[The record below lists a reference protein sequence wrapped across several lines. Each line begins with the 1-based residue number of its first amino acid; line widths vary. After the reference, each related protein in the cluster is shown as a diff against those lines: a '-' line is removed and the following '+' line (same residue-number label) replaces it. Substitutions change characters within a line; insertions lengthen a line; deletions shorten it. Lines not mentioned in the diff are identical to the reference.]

1 MIEIRHS
8 KPLAESLKST
18 LEKAWAAAVDN
29 PAGGFTRISDL
40 EPEWKAAEDLA
51 RSVKPA
57 KKTLVIGI
65 GGSSL
70 GAQVIH
76 QALRPQAGV
85 HFLAAP
91 DPDVWSGLKGFIG
104 PDWRDKNIV
113 IVSKSGNTLETLAW
127 VEQIA
132 ANEPAWLKTSQVTVV
147 ASPGQ
152 GALQKWAAKN
162 KIPTL
167 WIPENVGGRF
177 SVLSA
182 AGMFPAALM
191 GLNLKEF
198 RAGSAWALK
207 RVDLASQLSHE
218 LLGAFERG
226 EWIAQMWTYS
236 EYLGLFGD
244 WWVQLVSESLGKRF
258 TRDGKIAPRV
268 STPMAC
274 RGPRDQHSLVQ
285 QLMDG
290 AKDKYVFVTRVRA
303 VEAAAQ
309 SLRPSL
315 FPEMPFHNRNVSL
328 GKVLG
333 AEAQAF
339 EKSLMDCGVSFSA
352 VSIESISER
361 SLGAL
366 FMLWQMSIA
375 QIGEVLGIDV
385 FNQPGVELGKKHATQ
400 LILQ

>member
-1 MIEIRHS
+1 MIEIRHT
-8 KPLAESLKST
+8 KPMDESRKNA
-18 LEKAWAAAVDN
+18 LEKAWAAVADN
-29 PAGGFTRISDL
+29 SAIGFTRIAEL
-40 EPEWKAAEDLA
+40 EPEWKAAEDLSRSA
-51 RSVKPA
+51 RPA

-76 QALRPQAGV
+76 QALRPQTGV
-85 HFLAAP
+85 HFLASP
-91 DPDVWSGLKGFIG
+91 DPDVWAGLKGFSG

-113 IVSKSGNTLETLAW
+113 IISKSGNTLETLAW

-147 ASPGQ
+147 TSPGQ
-152 GALQKWAAKN
+152 GALHKWAAKN
-162 KIPTL
+162 SLPTL

-177 SVLSA
+177 SVLTA

-198 RAGSAWALK
+198 RAGAAWALK

-218 LLGAFERG
+218 LLSAFERG

-244 WWVQLVSESLGKRF
+244 WWVQLVSESLGKRI
-258 TRDGKIAPRV
+258 TRDGSSAPRV

-285 QLMDG
+285 QLMEG
-290 AKDKYVFVTRVRA
+290 AKDKYVFVTRARA
-303 VEAAAQ
+303 IEASAP

-339 EKSLMDCGVSFSA
+339 EKSLHENGVNFAA
-352 VSIESISER
+352 VSLDSVSER
-361 SLGAL
+361 TLGAL
-366 FMLWQMSIA
+366 FMLWQMSVA
-375 QIGEVLGIDV
+375 QTAEVLGIDA
-385 FNQPGVELGKKHATQ
+385 FSQPGVELGKKHAAQ